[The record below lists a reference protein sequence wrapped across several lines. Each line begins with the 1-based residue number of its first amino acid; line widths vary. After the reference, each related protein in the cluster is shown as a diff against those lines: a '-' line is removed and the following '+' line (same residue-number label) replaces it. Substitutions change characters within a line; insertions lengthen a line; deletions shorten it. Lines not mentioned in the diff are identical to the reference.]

1 MNKRMREAM
10 DKSVKTGPVRLPKK
24 LVKEI
29 KNIEVERE
37 RLIQERFQKKKET
50 SNQRKNEGP
59 KKTEEAENWEPGE
72 DLQNLFINN

>member
-50 SNQRKNEGP
+50 SN
-59 KKTEEAENWEPGE
+59 
-72 DLQNLFINN
+72 